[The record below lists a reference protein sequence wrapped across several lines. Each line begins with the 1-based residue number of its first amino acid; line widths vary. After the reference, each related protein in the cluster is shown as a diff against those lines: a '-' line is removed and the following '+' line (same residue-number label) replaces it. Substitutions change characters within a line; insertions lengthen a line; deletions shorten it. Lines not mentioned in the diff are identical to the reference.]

1 MRNLKSTEALKTFR
15 TLNHKCFDVGTKALL
30 DSEKGC
36 EHLKGELQLKAS
48 MTEEQKDYLFRHGT
62 EARRVSLDLG
72 TLTKESVE
80 DIGKIILHGLK
91 MMDVLILQYTPVQL
105 ENAVD
110 DPTLLFQ
117 ETGSLPN
124 LRSVHL
130 PLLNH
135 IADDYDGF
143 RYERF
148 RYILMPE
155 LLRRLLQVACNLEE
169 IHNVYEDLFLLM
181 NILKMTDAVKSV
193 CISDSLIWEEDEED
207 GEQGH
212 DPRIVAFARA
222 SPKLIKLSVHEFHIQ
237 NSYVKAIVKSSREI
251 LRKIKIPYDGLWVPG
266 EEIMEEFP
274 VLPLIS
280 SADFFT
286 VFKLHQYIGAEQVAL
301 SFPNLRRV
309 RVNADCWRYFQE
321 FSTIRR
327 MFPAARSLFIN
338 FDPGTAER
346 ALMDRLMKM
355 FPSVKSVTINWQEF
369 SKSWTTH
376 GNHLMYGVAFLRKS
390 DAYVCT
396 TSTFKNMIITG

>member
-1 MRNLKSTEALKTFR
+1 
-15 TLNHKCFDVGTKALL
+15 
-30 DSEKGC
+30 
-36 EHLKGELQLKAS
+36 
-48 MTEEQKDYLFRHGT
+48 
-62 EARRVSLDLG
+62 
-72 TLTKESVE
+72 
-80 DIGKIILHGLK
+80 
-91 MMDVLILQYTPVQL
+91 
-105 ENAVD
+105 
-110 DPTLLFQ
+110 
-117 ETGSLPN
+117 
-124 LRSVHL
+124 
-130 PLLNH
+130 
-135 IADDYDGF
+135 
-143 RYERF
+143 
-148 RYILMPE
+148 
-155 LLRRLLQVACNLEE
+155 
-169 IHNVYEDLFLLM
+169 
-181 NILKMTDAVKSV
+181 
-193 CISDSLIWEEDEED
+193 
-207 GEQGH
+207 
-212 DPRIVAFARA
+212 
-222 SPKLIKLSVHEFHIQ
+222 
-237 NSYVKAIVKSSREI
+237 
-251 LRKIKIPYDGLWVPG
+251 
-266 EEIMEEFP
+266 MEEFP

-309 RVNADCWRYFQE
+309 RVNADCWRYFQK